1 MKGTE
6 MKATQIP
13 EKFKLF
19 GQNWTIRQATELE
32 VDGDLGLCVVDD
44 NLILYD
50 GKQTEQSRQHTILHE
65 VVHAVEQKLHLN
77 LTEQQVDLI
86 ALGLLEVFTHTP
98 EMMNLFKQGVDNG
111 KR

>member
-13 EKFKLF
+13 ESFNLF
-19 GQNWTIRQATELE
+19 GQHWRIRQATELE
-32 VDGDLGLCVVDD
+32 LDGELGLCVVDD
-44 NLILYD
+44 NLIIYD
-50 GKQTEQSRQHTILHE
+50 GKQSQQSRQHTILHE
-65 VVHAVEQKLHLN
+65 VVHAVEQKLHLG
-77 LTEQQVDLI
+77 LSEQQVDLV

-98 EMMNLFKQGVDNG
+98 EMMNLFKQGADNV